1 MEESLNDDEF
11 MMNYR
16 LSLEKIKFTSDSIS
30 AYLILMKKIALLAKT
45 KQKIEKKQIEI
56 ESILSFLSEWK
67 KSNDSTIHQTPMN
80 NMITLLE
87 QLQLFLNI
95 LKSKGRTEVQLSPL
109 TTDIV
114 ENHFSLIRAKNAVV
128 TCV

>member
-1 MEESLNDDEF
+1 VEESLNDDEF
-11 MMNYR
+11 IMNYR